1 METLLGLNITSA
13 YFDYLE
19 RNQQVCFISSLPREF
34 FHLFSS
40 ANLISSSLTWRDAI
54 QQAMRLQLLINSSRL
69 HTINHTK
76 FSFLCSI
83 YLSLLYLFIP
93 RRAKVFGSRLFCDLG
108 GSRLDLW
115 QPISGDQNGWL
126 GFGGW
131 GVKRLCLNR
140 LFFEKVK
147 SSRNASDRQGQ
158 HRSSV
163 MDVCHTC
170 PR

>member
-1 METLLGLNITSA
+1 
-13 YFDYLE
+13 
-19 RNQQVCFISSLPREF
+19 
-34 FHLFSS
+34 
-40 ANLISSSLTWRDAI
+40 
-54 QQAMRLQLLINSSRL
+54 MRLQLLINSSRSN
-69 HTINHTK
+69 TINHTK

-93 RRAKVFGSRLFCDLG
+93 WRAKVFGSRLFCDLG

-126 GFGGW
+126 GFGGE
-131 GVKRLCLNR
+131 VKRLCVNR
-140 LFFEKVK
+140 LSFEKVR
-147 SSRNASDRQGQ
+147 SSPNASDRQGQ

-170 PR
+170 PRWMTSTHRSHRTEGSIFQPSICWNNTLPSDLMHSGKPYNCCFLLSSV